1 MQIIIRDQGR
11 MIELHVSEDLTFRE
25 VKEEYRFLEKK
36 YYSALGD
43 FTDVKFIYKG
53 HVLKDEERLC
63 DYDIEDGDVII
74 ASPYARAGG
83 GHICPYGC
91 GREIPDN
98 YKGCTELLKDHP
110 NYFK

>member
-1 MQIIIRDQGR
+1 MKIFIHDMRGR
-11 MIELHVSEDLTFRE
+11 RRQIELHVSEDLTFRE
-25 VKEEYRFLEKK
+25 VKEK

-43 FTDVKFIYKG
+43 FTDVQFKCDGEVPI
-53 HVLKDEERLC
+53 DEKRLC
-63 DYDIEDGDVII
+63 DYDIEDGDIII